1 MVCYFIPELF
11 NLRQE
16 VRLSKHTAYAASTR
30 NNFATQSKAFWL
42 FCLYFGRQP
51 VPVAED
57 TLCLYAQFLARSFK
71 TVNSIKSYLNVIK
84 IIHNTIG
91 ESVTGFGGCQLKLT
105 LKGIAR
111 TLNTPPNQAQ
121 PLTAEILLAIK
132 KKLNLRRSEDLVFWA
147 ALLIGFF
154 SLARISNLVA
164 TYSNAFQVLRGQIK
178 IAGSVMLLV
187 FTKTKTI
194 QFGERALKVPLVAIP
209 GSPLCPVS
217 AYQQMVSTIPAPDTA
232 AAFSHVVAGELK
244 PYTYS
249 KFQKKL
255 KSAITAIGK
264 DPRLYSSHSMRRGGA
279 TSAFEAGVQTS
290 VIQTQ
295 GDWATDTYLGYVRMP
310 HADRLNLAESMVN
323 YVQDSTSCE

>member
-1 MVCYFIPELF
+1 M
-11 NLRQE
+11 
-16 VRLSKHTAYAASTR
+16 
-30 NNFATQSKAFWL
+30 
-42 FCLYFGRQP
+42 
-51 VPVAED
+51 
-57 TLCLYAQFLARSFK
+57 
-71 TVNSIKSYLNVIK
+71 
-84 IIHNTIG
+84 
-91 ESVTGFGGCQLKLT
+91 
-105 LKGIAR
+105 
-111 TLNTPPNQAQ
+111 
-121 PLTAEILLAIK
+121 
-132 KKLNLRRSEDLVFWA
+132 
-147 ALLIGFF
+147 LLI
-154 SLARISNLVA
+154 
-164 TYSNAFQVLRGQIK
+164 
-178 IAGSVMLLV
+178 
-187 FTKTKTI
+187 FTKTKMI

-295 GDWATDTYLGYVRMP
+295 GDWATDTYLRYVRMP
-310 HADRLNLAESMVN
+310 HIGLTWPNPWLIMFRIQRAANKIILLQFRWESGPAGRHSVPPSHSAVYTSEFLVVVGIICTQLAVG
-323 YVQDSTSCE
+323 CETRV